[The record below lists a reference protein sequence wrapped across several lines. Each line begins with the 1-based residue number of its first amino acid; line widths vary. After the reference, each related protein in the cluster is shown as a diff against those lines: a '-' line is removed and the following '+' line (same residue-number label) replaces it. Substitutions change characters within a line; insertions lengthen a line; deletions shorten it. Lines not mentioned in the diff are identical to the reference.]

1 LGDYTC
7 NCHQPAAN
15 EILGC
20 VQNACSS
27 SDYQSFIAWAKEI
40 CVELGGFATT
50 GGGVSATA
58 AATGG
63 AAVVTVTQAATT
75 PTQGGG
81 MTTSTVIA
89 QQGGF
94 TSPSST
100 ASAASSSSGVNPGII
115 AGPVV
120 GGVVLL
126 ALLGVIF
133 FLWRKKRSHPPP
145 PGPPEAPDYGVSH
158 ADLSTSATG
167 SGEAANV
174 DGGMEVGAGVDW
186 HQTAPQKRPEVV
198 QVNQYND
205 TL

>member
-1 LGDYTC
+1 
-7 NCHQPAAN
+7 
-15 EILGC
+15 
-20 VQNACSS
+20 VQNACTS
-27 SDYQSFIAWAKEI
+27 SDYQDFIAWAKEI
-40 CVELGGFATT
+40 CADLGGFATT
-50 GGGVSATA
+50 SSGGGAVTITQPA
-58 AATGG
+58 A
-63 AAVVTVTQAATT
+63 T
-75 PTQGGG
+75 PTQPSG
-81 MTTSTVIA
+81 MTTSTVVI
-89 QQGGF
+89 QQGGI

-133 FLWRKKRSHPPP
+133 FLWRKKRSYPLP
-145 PGPPEAPDYGVSH
+145 PGPPEAPDHGVSH
-158 ADLSTSATG
+158 ADLSTSGAG
-167 SGEAANV
+167 SAEAANV